1 MVIILE
7 NSFMF
12 PKKKNSKTYLV
23 IKKKGMFKNNTL
35 HIKIIFKIYI
45 KT

>member
-23 IKKKGMFKNNTL
+23 IKKKKECL
-35 HIKIIFKIYI
+35 KITHYI
-45 KT
+45 